1 MMRSEYDPAIQKL
14 MNYCSV
20 CGAPATNMTR
30 NLNRE
35 DKGDGT
41 IAYAAAG
48 DCFFR
53 CDAHRQEA
61 IAFRVAKID
70 AQHERGV

>member
-1 MMRSEYDPAIQKL
+1 MTNTNDATISERYA
-14 MNYCSV
+14 CSV
-20 CGAPATNMTR
+20 CGSPATHITR
-30 NLNRE
+30 NLYRE

-48 DCFFR
+48 DCFWR

-61 IAFRVAKID
+61 IAFRVAKI
-70 AQHERGV
+70 EEST